1 VGLIAEARE
10 ALRYRELLR
19 NLVRRELQVRYKNS
33 RLGVAWSLAN
43 PIVRAL
49 IVVVVFK
56 WFVPLG
62 VDNYSAYV
70 LAAFFPWTYFLTGV
84 LDAGESV
91 SKQMPLVRKVYF
103 PRELLPVATTIA
115 NLRHFLLSL
124 GLLLVYVAAV
134 YASSWFGPQ
143 ATFSLPPWQIV
154 LLPVLVL
161 MQTLLI
167 AGIALFISAL
177 NVFFEDVK
185 FLVNVVLDLLF
196 YAVPIIYFAE
206 QVRDSPA
213 LAGGV
218 GRLVYHLLLLNPMT
232 VILASYRSFLLPPQ
246 EIPLRPGFGTAAV
259 AGDARLLVNTGV
271 PLPYFLLAFAVCAL
285 AFVGGYAFFN
295 SRKWRFVEQL

>member
-33 RLGVAWSLAN
+33 RLGVVWSLAN

-56 WFVPLG
+56 FFVPLG

-91 SKQMPLVRKVYF
+91 SRQMPLVRKVYF
-103 PRELLPVATTIA
+103 PRELLPLATTIA

-124 GLLLVYVAAV
+124 GVLLFYIAAV
-134 YASSWFGPQ
+134 YVSSWFGPKP
-143 ATFSLPPWQIV
+143 ALPPWQIA

-213 LAGGV
+213 LAGGAGHV
-218 GRLVYHLLLLNPMT
+218 FYNLLLLNPMT
-232 VILASYRSFLLPPQ
+232 VILASYRAFLLPPQ
-246 EIPLRPGFGTAAV
+246 EIPLRPGFGASAV

-295 SRKWRFVEQL
+295 ARKWRFVEQL